1 MFARPPCVSCW
12 IDGTF
17 LLRCHRDMR
26 NYCPRVRLELVV
38 SALQS
43 ADVGK
48 SSALQTYT
56 QMRGIVC
63 REFQKCGYFWD
74 IQYVELS

>member
-12 IDGTF
+12 IDGTY
-17 LLRCHRDMR
+17 LLRCLRDMR
-26 NYCPRVRLELVV
+26 NVCPRVRLELVV

-48 SSALQTYT
+48 SSAPPKYGELYA
-56 QMRGIVC
+56 GNS
-63 REFQKCGYFWD
+63 KNAD
-74 IQYVELS
+74 ISGTSSM

>member
-12 IDGTF
+12 IDGTY
-17 LLRCHRDMR
+17 LLRCLRDMR
-26 NYCPRVRLELVV
+26 NVCPRVRLELVV

-48 SSALQTYT
+48 SSALPK
-56 QMRGIVC
+56 RWEIVC

-74 IQYVELS
+74 IQYVDLS